1 MRASICIGAT
11 TSILGLLAVGAAQA
25 EVLRVGGTG
34 TATALMQSLGAAYA
48 EGRDERIVV
57 VPSLGTKGAIRAVID
72 GKLDIAVSARPL
84 TPEEQ
89 AAGLVTLAAMK
100 TPFGFVS
107 SRKNPPGLRK
117 GDIEALFNSESATW
131 PDGSPLRLVLRP
143 RSESDTALA
152 GAFFPGMREAIEH
165 ARARSDVPI
174 AATDQDNA
182 DLAER
187 LEGSLTGATVTQI
200 RMETRPLS
208 FVDID
213 GVTPTL
219 ENLETGAYPYAKTLY
234 LVALKSRSADLQ
246 SFDAFL
252 RSTKG
257 REALRARGVLPA
269 PTP

>member
-1 MRASICIGAT
+1 MRATFFIGAAA
-11 TSILGLLAVGAAQA
+11 SILGLLAVGAAQA
-25 EVLRVGGTG
+25 EVLRAGGTG
-34 TATALMQSLGAAYA
+34 TATALMQSLGVAYA
-48 EGRDERIVV
+48 AGADDRIVV

-89 AAGLVTLAAMK
+89 AAGLVTLGAIK

-117 GDIEALFNSESATW
+117 GDIVVMFNSERAPW
-131 PDGSPLRLVLRP
+131 PDGYPLRLVLRP
-143 RSESDTALA
+143 RSESDNALA

-187 LEGSLTGATVTQI
+187 LEGSLTGATLTQI

-208 FVDID
+208 FVEVD
-213 GVTPTL
+213 GVKPTL

-234 LVALKSRSADLQ
+234 LVALKSRRTDLQ

-257 REALRARGVLPA
+257 REAQRDRGVLPA

>member
-1 MRASICIGAT
+1 M
-11 TSILGLLAVGAAQA
+11 TSILGLLAVGAGQA

-34 TATALMQSLGAAYA
+34 TATALMQSLGTAYA
-48 EGRDERIVV
+48 EAKDERIVV

-72 GKLDIAVSARPL
+72 GKLDLAVSARPL

-89 AAGLVTLAAMK
+89 AAGLITLAAMK

-117 GDIEALFNSESATW
+117 GDIEALFKWESATW
-131 PDGSPLRLVLRP
+131 PDGFPLRLVLRP
-143 RSESDTALA
+143 RSETDTALA
-152 GAFFPGMREAIEH
+152 GAFFPGMRAAIEH

-213 GVTPTL
+213 GIKPTL

>member
-1 MRASICIGAT
+1 M

-48 EGRDERIVV
+48 EGTDERIVV

-117 GDIEALFNSESATW
+117 GDIEALFKSESATW
-131 PDGSPLRLVLRP
+131 PDGFPLRLVLRP

-200 RMETRPLS
+200 RMENTAALLRGHRRRQTDIGESGDRRLPLCKDPLS
-208 FVDID
+208 
-213 GVTPTL
+213 GRSS
-219 ENLETGAYPYAKTLY
+219 
-234 LVALKSRSADLQ
+234 SRGRADLQ
-246 SFDAFL
+246 SFNAFL

>member
-1 MRASICIGAT
+1 MCASFYAIAAA
-11 TSILGLLAVGAAQA
+11 SILGLLAAGSA
-25 EVLRVGGTG
+25 EAEIVRVGGTG

-48 EGRDERIVV
+48 EGRDERILV
-57 VPSLGTKGAIRAVID
+57 VPSIGTNGAIRAVTD
-72 GKLDIAVSARPL
+72 GKLDLAVSARPL

-117 GDIEALFNSESATW
+117 GDIEALFNLESATW
-131 PDGSPLRLVLRP
+131 PDGFPLRLVLRP
-143 RSESDTALA
+143 RSETDTALA
-152 GAFFPGMREAIEH
+152 GAFFPGMRAAIEH

-219 ENLETGAYPYAKTLY
+219 ENLGDRRLPLCKDPLSGRTQVEERRPAIVRRIPA
-234 LVALKSRSADLQ
+234 
-246 SFDAFL
+246 FDQ
-252 RSTKG
+252 RQ
-257 REALRARGVLPA
+257 
-269 PTP
+269 